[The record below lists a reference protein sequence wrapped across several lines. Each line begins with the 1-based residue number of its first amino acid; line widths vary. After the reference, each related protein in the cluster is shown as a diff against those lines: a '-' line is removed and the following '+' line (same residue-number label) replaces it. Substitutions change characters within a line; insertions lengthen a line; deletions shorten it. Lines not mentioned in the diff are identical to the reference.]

1 MDIERLKQLAEKQKG
16 WTKDDKDFIL
26 PVLVE
31 LGIDAPTKTNC
42 PSCWRDVA
50 ILALVKLKGDAQPV
64 NGFRLK
70 GTAAVSGVVWMGRLV
85 SPSTLDAAM
94 VEWLIETNF
103 PRHQY
108 EIINED

>member
-1 MDIERLKQLAEKQKG
+1 MDIERLKKLAEKHKG

-26 PVLVE
+26 PVLAE

-42 PSCWRDVA
+42 PSCWSDAA
-50 ILALVKLKGDAQPV
+50 ILALVKLKGDTQPV

-70 GTAAVSGVVWMGRLV
+70 GTAAVSGVFWIGRLV
-85 SPSTLDAAM
+85 SPATLDAAM
-94 VEWLIETNF
+94 VKWLIETNF

>member
-1 MDIERLKQLAEKQKG
+1 MDIERLKQLAEKHKG

-26 PVLVE
+26 PVLAE

-42 PSCWRDVA
+42 PSCWRDAA

-70 GTAAVSGVVWMGRLV
+70 GSAAVSGVVWMGRLV
-85 SPSTLDAAM
+85 SPAMLDAAM
-94 VEWLIETNF
+94 VDWLIETNF